1 MRSTIVDHWL
11 KLNIW
16 MVVVVVAPRGVKGR
30 NYDRV
35 GNSQVAL
42 EERQGMDIG

>member
-1 MRSTIVDHWL
+1 LPRPEVDATEYICVDGL
-11 KLNIW
+11 
-16 MVVVVVAPRGVKGR
+16 GSVKGR

-42 EERQGMDIG
+42 VEVEGRDG

>member
-1 MRSTIVDHWL
+1 MPRPEVDATEYIYVDGL
-11 KLNIW
+11 
-16 MVVVVVAPRGVKGR
+16 GSVKGR

-42 EERQGMDIG
+42 ERQGMDEEKATE

>member
-1 MRSTIVDHWL
+1 MPRPEVDATEYIYICVDGL
-11 KLNIW
+11 
-16 MVVVVVAPRGVKGR
+16 GSVKGR

-42 EERQGMDIG
+42 VEVEGRDG

>member
-1 MRSTIVDHWL
+1 MR
-11 KLNIW
+11 
-16 MVVVVVAPRGVKGR
+16 APPAEHMDGGGGRVKGR

-42 EERQGMDIG
+42 ERQGMDEEKATK